1 MTRGA
6 ELKLSMAY
14 DYLPLV
20 VNWGASAC
28 MFMLL
33 THCCRV
39 SQEFIL
45 TTGFTSK
52 QSSEHGYLSD
62 VGPAFI
68 HARTLE
74 RGKLLTKTIEA
85 SRDQNNRINI
95 HEARIEIAVKIAV
108 RRRWQGCIRGLKL
121 ASVQRDME
129 FICRS

>member
-33 THCCRV
+33 TNCCRF

-45 TTGFTSK
+45 TTGFMSK

-95 HEARIEIAVKIAV
+95 HEARIKIAVKNSSAASMA
-108 RRRWQGCIRGLKL
+108 GLYPRPKVGQCPARYGVHL
-121 ASVQRDME
+121 
-129 FICRS
+129 